1 MVDDKDRAGFV
12 SARPPLLPRWRFA
25 LRLAV
30 RHALLSVLVAVVSA
44 LFVFGVLSPPPFQSL
59 LGVGAIFVLLLGVDV
74 VCGPLLTLILASPS
88 KSVRERWVDLGLVG
102 LVQVAAL
109 LYGLHAVWA
118 ARPVVLAFETDRLVV
133 VTANQVQT
141 EALAQA
147 PVGLQTLPWWGVVP
161 VSTRHPVD
169 TEELFTSVNLSLSG
183 ISPAMRPG
191 WWQPWDSA
199 QMDTRAKPITELLA
213 PPARRVHLAR
223 RHCGHRFGGT
233 ATALPAP
240 DHRQNQRLGGAAQC
254 QWARGGSCT
263 CGRLFAATLTTRR
276 IGKLIAASRS
286 LLTTYSH
293 CTWKEWPP

>member
-1 MVDDKDRAGFV
+1 MVDYKDRAGFV
-12 SARPPLLPRWRFA
+12 SAPPPLLPRWRFA

-30 RHALLSVLVAVVSA
+30 RHALLSVLVAVLSA
-44 LFVFGVLSPPPFQSL
+44 LFVFGVLYPPPFESL

-213 PPARRVHLAR
+213 RRPQDASTLH
-223 RHCGHRFGGT
+223 
-233 ATALPAP
+233 
-240 DHRQNQRLGGAAQC
+240 AAI
-254 QWARGGSCT
+254 
-263 CGRLFAATLTTRR
+263 AATGLAAPQLRYLPLTTD
-276 IGKLIAASRS
+276 KTKDWVA
-286 LLTTYSH
+286 LLNANGH
-293 CTWKEWPP
+293 VVGHAPVDGFLPPH